1 MVKTYRMFF
10 LGRNCVSSLLYT
22 LKPKMPQKPKNLKKP
37 FIEKNEVFQSCAS
50 LYPYLLN
57 NDALL
62 ITEVLHAYNADRANW
77 LFELA
82 RPA

>member
-1 MVKTYRMFF
+1 M
-10 LGRNCVSSLLYT
+10 
-22 LKPKMPQKPKNLKKP
+22 
-37 FIEKNEVFQSCAS
+37 
-50 LYPYLLN
+50 N

-82 RPA
+82 RPTELQDIREWCVSMQ